1 MNEETTLDF
10 ASVQAIITSES
21 SIEGSNLHGAE
32 IHGVL
37 TGLVC
42 AGLPCESPDYLTFV
56 NDLFNNGEGL
66 PHKIKSVI
74 KFNLSP

>member
-32 IHGVL
+32 VKL
-37 TGLVC
+37 YD
-42 AGLPCESPDYLTFV
+42 AF
-56 NDLFNNGEGL
+56 ND
-66 PHKIKSVI
+66 
-74 KFNLSP
+74 KFILNLSKAVVKRLGYTLFFAVKM